1 MSLLP
6 HDFWRLRSLTRPKKM
21 QNRGWKI
28 KDGARRSK
36 SKRIYPA
43 EEASG
48 PGENLQVNEVSRG
61 LRRYSS

>member
-1 MSLLP
+1 
-6 HDFWRLRSLTRPKKM
+6 M

-28 KDGARRSK
+28 KDDAQRSK

>member
-1 MSLLP
+1 
-6 HDFWRLRSLTRPKKM
+6 M

-28 KDGARRSK
+28 KDGVQRSK

-48 PGENLQVNEVSRG
+48 PGENLQVNEVSRRF
-61 LRRYSS
+61 RRYSSWLIKVACGWWPRIVGLRL